1 MGLNRNIGHKA
12 RLAPV
17 TEVPSLGLGEPL
29 TDTGKG
35 LREVRPH
42 SPSGGWQALVCLNTL
57 GPWEGALLGDM
68 ALLA

>member
-1 MGLNRNIGHKA
+1 MGLNRNRGHKA

-42 SPSGGWQALVCLNTL
+42 SLSGG
-57 GPWEGALLGDM
+57 
-68 ALLA
+68 